1 MTKVYLTIQDGSC
14 PLAMIKPHSQS
25 CNSNSFFLF
34 PDFLLMSCQSN
45 RGNLWE
51 ERRGEERRRRDEE
64 CGEVGRE
71 GLPAH
76 QITAYISATETPGI
90 RLPLWALPV
99 LHLVPGFCAQSNAK
113 EVRTKVR
120 TTITVTHRCHCR
132 PHVHD
137 LICSNWSHL
146 SWHAPAE
153 QLKAAKR
160 NTIELERLTV
170 VLRATSR
177 K

>member
-76 QITAYISATETPGI
+76 QISTYISATETPGI
-90 RLPLWALPV
+90 HLPLGLLVRQQPRV
-99 LHLVPGFCAQSNAK
+99 LHLVP
-113 EVRTKVR
+113 
-120 TTITVTHRCHCR
+120 VTATHQCHC

-137 LICSNWSHL
+137 LIFS
-146 SWHAPAE
+146 
-153 QLKAAKR
+153 
-160 NTIELERLTV
+160 
-170 VLRATSR
+170 VLIGPTFPDMYQQNS
-177 K
+177 